1 MGWGAWSRGCQRK
14 ITALNIEEPRK
25 GVDQAQMRF
34 HQALTLMLS
43 ATCLSSCLPLP
54 VHYHTRPD
62 IYGTVARNGVPVE
75 GAKIGYS
82 DDLSDSHCDS
92 YSDSHPAGA
101 VTASNGA
108 FHIEGTYSFFH
119 IIYLEPHAA
128 QSVSGRICVETSD
141 GQRFSKDLIMNGG
154 NGVGSIPDNAS
165 IDQVVINCDL
175 AKDTCTGKAQ

>member
-1 MGWGAWSRGCQRK
+1 MK
-14 ITALNIEEPRK
+14 
-25 GVDQAQMRF
+25 F
-34 HQALTLMLS
+34 HQAFTLVLS

-82 DDLSDSHCDS
+82 DEISDSHCS
-92 YSDSHPAGA
+92 SPGETNPATA

-108 FHIEGTYSFFH
+108 FHIEGTSSFFH
-119 IIYLEPHAA
+119 IIYLEPHAPD
-128 QSVSGRICVETSD
+128 SVNGKICVEAPD
-141 GQRFSKDLIMNGG
+141 GQHFSKDLVMNGG

-165 IDQVVINCDL
+165 VDQIVIDCDL
-175 AKDTCTGKAQ
+175 AKDMCSGKAQ